1 MPSVRSLRN
10 KIKSVGSIKQ
20 FTSAMRAVSTAK
32 FSRTSDKLRRYKR
45 YVGYCRQVAKQSGI
59 SMVNNGTAGIDLYVV
74 FTANR
79 TLCGEFNNE
88 IVKFCKDSIPV
99 GSKVF
104 VCGNWAKQHFGEKC
118 ISFDSAIEVSDV
130 PEYTEAEKLYSE
142 ILAEFYVNNV
152 DNVYFVYSKFENMMK
167 QTPAM
172 VKILPAGED
181 AVPNP
186 DVTFIP
192 DKASVSASVTDVC
205 LTAEIY
211 PYMLEA
217 ALSAQAAT
225 MMAMRSASENA
236 QTLYADLQLELG
248 RLRQSIIT
256 TDVIETSSRA
266 GDERLGD

>member
-32 FSRTSDKLRRYKR
+32 FSRASDKLRRYKR
-45 YVGYCRQVAKQSGI
+45 YAGYCREVAKNSGI
-59 SMVNNGTAGIDLYVV
+59 SMVNLGTSGTDLYVV

-88 IVKFCKDSIPV
+88 IVKFCRENIPAN
-99 GSKVF
+99 SRIF
-104 VCGNWAKQHFGEKC
+104 VCGNWAKQHFNEKS
-118 ISFDSAIEVSDV
+118 IPFETAIDISDV
-130 PEYTEAEKLYSE
+130 PEYTEAEKLYNE
-142 ILAEFYVNNV
+142 ILSLFYENEV
-152 DNVYFVYSKFENMMK
+152 DNVYFVYSKFTNMMK
-167 QTPAM
+167 QSPDI
-172 VKILPAGED
+172 VKILPAGAD
-181 AVPNP
+181 AVEN
-186 DVTFIP
+186 DDITFIP
-192 DKASVSASVTDVC
+192 DKAQVCARVTDKC

-225 MMAMRSASENA
+225 MMAMRSASDNA
-236 QTLYADLQLELG
+236 ETLYSDLQLELG